1 MKVILNSILVLLVI
15 GGLNVNSF
23 AQKKKAPNF
32 LEGTITYKVEVQGVP
47 EVSQFINGTE
57 FTVLFKNELSKMDVG
72 IMGGLA
78 KFQFI
83 SNVKEKLY
91 TVLMDVPTFYEKTA
105 IPIDTEHQIFKD
117 LKAKQT
123 NQAPSKTVEK
133 TGDITYNKKKRKR
146 IAKYSCYTAEMDM
159 ETGTADK
166 MVIYLTD
173 KIRPATQSA
182 MQRQVGKMDGFPLG
196 FEMRM
201 NGAKV
206 TIMAVNVKKESL
218 EKELFEVPESYSE
231 KSLDEIKEELQEKFG
246 LDSKDIG
253 L

>member
-1 MKVILNSILVLLVI
+1 MKTILNQLLVI
-15 GGLNVNSF
+15 LVIVGLHSDVF

-32 LEGTITYKVEVQGVP
+32 LEGTIVYEVKVEGVP

-57 FTVLFKNELSKMDVG
+57 FTLLFKNELSKMDVG

-105 IPIDTEHQIFKD
+105 VPIDLEHQIFKD
-117 LKAKQT
+117 LKDKQP
-123 NQAPSKTVEK
+123 NQSPEKKTDKPEIK
-133 TGDITYNKKKRKR
+133 YNKKKTKR
-146 IAKYSCYTAEMDM
+146 IAKHRCYTAEMDM
-159 ETGTADK
+159 GEMGSDK
-166 MVIYLTD
+166 MVIYLTN

-182 MQRQVGKMDGFPLG
+182 IERQVGKMDGFPLG
-196 FEMRM
+196 FEMTM
-201 NGAKV
+201 KGAKV
-206 TIMAVNVKKESL
+206 TIMAKSVKKESL
-218 EKELFEVPESYSE
+218 EKELFEVPENYSE
-231 KSLDEIKEELQEKFG
+231 KSLEEIKEEMQEKFG
-246 LDSKDIG
+246 LDGKDIG